1 MRTVAE
7 EKFNKF
13 HKENPQVYKILVHLT
28 EKAYANG
35 REKIGIKML
44 FEVFRWEVLV
54 STNDPEFKINNN
66 YAPYYARLIMQENP
80 RFGEMFE
87 TREIRT

>member
-1 MRTVAE
+1 M
-7 EKFNKF
+7 
-13 HKENPQVYKILVHLT
+13 
-28 EKAYANG
+28 
-35 REKIGIKML
+35 KML

-66 YAPYYARLIMQENP
+66 YAPYYARLIMQEHP
-80 RFGEMFE
+80 EFGEIFE